1 MRART
6 RVKFCGITQ
15 LDDARMA
22 VELGV
27 DALGFV
33 FYDESPRCIG
43 VGTAADIIRQ
53 LPPLVCKVGLFV
65 NANVDAVASV
75 VAEVPLDLVQF
86 HGEESAQE
94 CDRLGRPYV
103 KAVRMSP
110 DLDLLVEADRF
121 AGAAALLVDAFDP
134 AVFGGT
140 GNPFEWDRVPQGV
153 DKPIILAG
161 GLNASNVARAI
172 EAVKPYAIDVSS
184 GIERDKGIKDHAKMQ
199 AFMQEVI

>member
-1 MRART
+1 MRPRT

-15 LDDARMA
+15 FDDARLA

-33 FYDESPRCIG
+33 FYDKSPRCIS
-43 VGTAADIIRQ
+43 VGTAADIVRQ

-65 NANVDAVASV
+65 NANPNDVAGV
-75 VAEVPLDLVQF
+75 VTEVPLDLVQF
-86 HGEESAQE
+86 HGEESAEQ

-110 DLDLLVEADRF
+110 GLDLLAEAERF
-121 AGAAALLVDAFDP
+121 ASAAALLVDAFDP
-134 AVFGGT
+134 VVFGGT
-140 GNPFEWDRVPQGV
+140 GNAFEWGRVPQGV
-153 DKPIILAG
+153 PKPIILAG
-161 GLNASNVARAI
+161 GLDASNVARAI
-172 EAVKPYAIDVSS
+172 EVVRPYAVDVSS

-199 AFMQEVI
+199 AFMQEVT

>member
-1 MRART
+1 
-6 RVKFCGITQ
+6 
-15 LDDARMA
+15 MA

-33 FYDESPRCIG
+33 FYDKSPRCIG
-43 VGTAADIIRQ
+43 VGAAVDIVRQ

-65 NANVDAVASV
+65 NANPDDVASV
-75 VAEVPLDLVQF
+75 VTEVSLDLVQF
-86 HGEESAQE
+86 HGEESAEQ

-110 DLDLLVEADRF
+110 GLDLLAEVARF
-121 AGAAALLVDAFDP
+121 ANAAALLVDTYDP

-140 GNPFEWDRVPQGV
+140 GTPFEWDRVPQGLS
-153 DKPIILAG
+153 KPIILAG
-161 GLNASNVARAI
+161 GLDASNVARAI
-172 EAVKPYAIDVSS
+172 EAVKPYAVDVSG

-199 AFMQEVI
+199 AFMREVI